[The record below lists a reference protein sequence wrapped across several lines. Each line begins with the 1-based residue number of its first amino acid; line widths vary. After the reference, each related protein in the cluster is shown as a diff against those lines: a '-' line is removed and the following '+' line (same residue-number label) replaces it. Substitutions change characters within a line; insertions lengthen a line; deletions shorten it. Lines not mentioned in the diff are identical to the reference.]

1 MFIDAAPMYRVVRLL
16 VVALL
21 ASSCTPDVGAA
32 KADAAVSELRTAN
45 VSAAQFTPTAT
56 LDGSLSPVA
65 AVQLGFD
72 VPGRIEKL
80 FVKRGDVVQKGQA
93 IAAMDDAMA
102 RAQLAQ
108 ADAAVA
114 GAEAQLAAGESAWAK
129 AQQLNTAGGLSVQQF
144 KEAEAG
150 ILAGRA
156 GLAQAQAA
164 RQLAK
169 THVANHT
176 LRAPIAG
183 TISNGPDNAG
193 MMVGGGTPLFL
204 LEDLSALQLK
214 GSVGESEGWLLAGMP
229 AEVRPGSPGST
240 EVASAEVTRVLT
252 ALDPVT
258 RRLPVELILLNP
270 PVSFRAHSY
279 ATAIIR
285 ASQPAEA
292 LSVPSAAVVAR
303 PDISVVVKRGEAY
316 VRVAVRVLSEEGENS
331 LVAGEIAVG
340 DVVVLYPPSGL
351 GGEG

>member
-1 MFIDAAPMYRVVRLL
+1 MFIEAAPMFRVAALC
-16 VVALL
+16 VVAIL
-21 ASSCTPDVGAA
+21 APSCSPDVGAA
-32 KADAAVSELRTAN
+32 KAGATVSELRTAN
-45 VSAAQFTPTAT
+45 VTSAQFTPEAT
-56 LDGSLSPVA
+56 LDGSLAPVA

-80 FVKRGDVVQKGQA
+80 FVKRGDLVSKGQA
-93 IAAMDDAMA
+93 VAVLDDAMA

-114 GAEAQLAAGESAWAK
+114 GAEAQLAAGESAWAR
-129 AQQLNTAGGLSVQQF
+129 AQQLNTAGGLSIQQF

-156 GLAQAQAA
+156 GVAQAQAA
-164 RQLAK
+164 RQLAR

-183 TISNGPDNAG
+183 TISNAPDNAG
-193 MMVGGGTPLFL
+193 MMVGAGTPLFL
-204 LEDLSALQLK
+204 LEDLSTLQLK

-240 EVASAEVTRVLT
+240 EVAQAEVTRVLS

-258 RRLPVELILLNP
+258 RRLPVELILLDP
-270 PVSFRAHSY
+270 SASFRAHSY
-279 ATAIIR
+279 ATAVIR

-303 PDISVVVKRGEAY
+303 PDISVVVQRGETY
-316 VRVAVRVLSEEGENS
+316 VRVAVRVLSEQGENT
-331 LVAGEIAVG
+331 LVAGEIALG